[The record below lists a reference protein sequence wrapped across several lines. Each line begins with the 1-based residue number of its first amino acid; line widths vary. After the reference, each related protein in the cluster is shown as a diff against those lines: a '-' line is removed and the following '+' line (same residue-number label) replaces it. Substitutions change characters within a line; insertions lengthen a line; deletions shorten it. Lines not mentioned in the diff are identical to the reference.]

1 MLEFKKISEDT
12 LEVMEDAIGSNKDYY
27 PIATENIN
35 NLLGGKNI
43 HILNSAN
50 SCLLVIAEKIE
61 EPVLVVDQGGWKGFI
76 KSCEI
81 FDKKIEYITT
91 DDGLINIEILNKYF
105 EEHDIKTFYITSLS
119 GYTAK
124 QPLKEIQEVCDIHNV
139 LLIVD
144 ISGSVGDG
152 ELNKYGDIQVSS
164 TGSPKIVNVENGGFI
179 NDVTGKLELNKYLL
193 KTLKADNI
201 TCAAISNEIEKAVE
215 IEEKTIWAN
224 RYLKNILFERLSADE
239 IHNIIHPHSLGLN
252 TMITVQS
259 KSKAKK
265 LAYNIRQRLE
275 INGNIITT
283 GPNYNRI
290 KKASIII
297 EVKNLDVESLTK
309 ENMDYL
315 GDIIIE
321 EIGKE

>member
-224 RYLKNILFERLSADE
+224 RYLKNILFERLSDDE

-297 EVKNLDVESLTK
+297 EVKNLDVESLTQ